1 MRRNLVVCYCQEGV
15 DKAFSEFTCD
25 SSSPYSLPFS
35 GLRAL
40 LNSVGFYMADLLP
53 LPCSPLLKVE
63 HRSSFVGFCSHQ
75 ASVCVLSS
83 CDVLKYLV
91 FLWPHSHSLS
101 FGEFIPV
108 IWKKKKQN
116 TTRKLRIML
125 YLVDRTEDLKSRR
138 QDLRSKGLFQRGR
151 GEATLSSTLAWR
163 SPWTEET
170 DGLQAMGSQRVG
182 HS

>member
-1 MRRNLVVCYCQEGV
+1 MFFCIALTDQISLFEFWLYGVRRNLVVCYCQEGV

-108 IWKKKKQN
+108 IWGKKKKHNPKVENYALSGGQN
-116 TTRKLRIML
+116 RG
-125 YLVDRTEDLKSRR
+125 LKV
-138 QDLRSKGLFQRGR
+138 QK
-151 GEATLSSTLAWR
+151 T
-163 SPWTEET
+163 
-170 DGLQAMGSQRVG
+170 GSQV
-182 HS
+182 

>member
-40 LNSVGFYMADLLP
+40 LNFVGFYMADLLP

-108 IWKKKKQN
+108 IWEKKKKNHNPKVENYALSGGQN
-116 TTRKLRIML
+116 RG
-125 YLVDRTEDLKSRR
+125 LKV
-138 QDLRSKGLFQRGR
+138 QK
-151 GEATLSSTLAWR
+151 T
-163 SPWTEET
+163 
-170 DGLQAMGSQRVG
+170 GSQV
-182 HS
+182 